1 MKKIINYI
9 VQNLI
14 IILSGIIIV
23 FIILDEKN
31 PTMNFINNK
40 TTIILIFILCLI
52 SIINAIIKL
61 IKSKEQ
67 EV

>member
-40 TTIILIFILCLI
+40 TIILIFILCLI